1 MILPNNLTR
10 YTGANAF
17 TTEDAAGNVFAV
29 FQGPLDSGVC
39 VMRRPDGTMTQIA
52 LPPIVG
58 RPSLE
63 VNPLCGLWV
72 VGNREA
78 GPREFPP
85 RYRIAEYVPFV
96 LGPPGSGGPVA
107 AEDAAPI
114 APLGAEAWPNYGQS
128 YPDERVIQDGRWY
141 VRANKII
148 ALLVQLARAV
158 AQLQRLARQRG
169 ELR

>member
-1 MILPNNLTR
+1 MSLPNNLTR

-17 TTEDAAGNVFAV
+17 TAEDAAGNVFAV

-58 RPSLE
+58 RPSLD

-85 RYRIAEYVPFV
+85 RYRIAEYVPFGHV
-96 LGPPGSGGPVA
+96 SPGSGGPVA
-107 AEDAAPI
+107 AEQAAALAPI
-114 APLGAEAWPNYGQS
+114 TGETWPNGGQPYAS
-128 YPDERVIQDGRWY
+128 DVVSDGKLALRLS
-141 VRANKII
+141 KII
-148 ALLVQLARAV
+148 RVLLELRASV
-158 AQLQRLARQRG
+158 VQLQRLARQRG